1 MGSEDH
7 DRKRMS
13 DIVERLELQA
23 FVADKIQSGMKP
35 LIMDCLEEI
44 TNLRID
50 NAKFYAQAEM
60 NARLLTENASL
71 RAENE
76 YLARRELKLLRD
88 LEKLAF
94 ERQTLRKALKP
105 FADAV
110 LKDEYS
116 WKYDINSDDFRV
128 AAAALRESGDE

>member
-1 MGSEDH
+1 MT
-7 DRKRMS
+7 
-13 DIVERLELQA
+13 DIIERLELQA

-76 YLARRELKLLRD
+76 ALRRDVRTAVMGDSAELQDIKREN
-88 LEKLAF
+88 EK
-94 ERQTLRKALKP
+94 LRKALKP

-110 LKDEYS
+110 KDECN
-116 WKYDINSDDFRV
+116 WKYDINVDDFR
-128 AAAALRESGDE
+128 AAAAAIRESGDE